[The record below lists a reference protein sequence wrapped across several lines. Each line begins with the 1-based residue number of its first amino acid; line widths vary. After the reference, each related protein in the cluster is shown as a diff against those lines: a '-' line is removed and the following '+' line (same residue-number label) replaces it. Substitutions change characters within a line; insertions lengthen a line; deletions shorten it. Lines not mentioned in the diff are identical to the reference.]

1 MTIDEKKLY
10 KSIGD
15 KIRELRIERNY
26 NQTELAQ
33 KIGLERTSVTNIETG
48 KQKVT
53 LYALY
58 NISKSLDV
66 SLNDLLPQA
75 DDLMERTLRVND
87 DHEVS
92 IGMKTF
98 AAINKLR
105 AASSGVNDGA

>member
-1 MTIDEKKLY
+1 MTIDEKRLY

-15 KIRELRIERNY
+15 RIRELRIGQNY

-53 LYALY
+53 LAALY
-58 NISKSLDV
+58 NISNSLNV
-66 SLNDLLPQA
+66 SLSDLLPQPG
-75 DDLMERTLRVND
+75 DLVDRTLKVND

-92 IGMKTF
+92 VGAKTYS
-98 AAINKLR
+98 AYTKWRSHLG
-105 AASSGVNDGA
+105 SE